1 MTRLMTTESNSRP
14 KKKQDSGRSKQSTA
28 GSADQSESKQV
39 KGNSSETGSK
49 PEPIGQPTIGN
60 AFRRLPKRLVA
71 SFGEKAR
78 FLFWGLPASIV
89 GSAAEETLEKLQ
101 RAIQRDECSAAVA
114 AGVAETLAS
123 AQSSATD
130 TSALHLAI
138 GAAYAL
144 PQLGANTTSDLS
156 SQISESLRG
165 FSTAEDV
172 DVEAN
177 PTAWLLSAVELP
189 LVLGLVQHPL
199 DEHRLAELLSRFSLF
214 VEQNLEEEGWL
225 PQALLGE
232 LSVMHASLLRCQLIL
247 SYLEQRFEERIAHR
261 MEWMTRNVLRL
272 LDYNLQQMLGDGV
285 VNDIG
290 GLARASRRLTTDE
303 EDSRLLKAV
312 ESDELPSAKRL
323 PDCSGHCEELLTAV
337 LRGNWLPRSSKL
349 AVQSIEG
356 RQIVQL
362 SARDVLVKGSWTP
375 EIVFNGDTLK
385 VDPASVEVNC
395 WNTDIESVYLEF
407 EAKMSGG
414 VTWQRQYALD
424 KREHVLFV
432 ADAFFGREPGRWEY
446 RCQIPLAEGV
456 SIEDAHESREL
467 RLLGSK
473 STALLL
479 PLSMGEWKADRT
491 DDAFSSG
498 EQGIEAQQTRRGLGC
513 MFAVAIDLDPK
524 RAKRAT
530 TWRNLTVSE
539 NLKPVARDQALAF
552 RFQFADRQWLIYR
565 SLTPI
570 TNRSYLGQNV
580 YSEFAFDRFLEDGS
594 AESLI
599 SVE

>member
-1 MTRLMTTESNSRP
+1 MTTESNSRP

-78 FLFWGLPASIV
+78 FLFWGLPASIA

-225 PQALLGE
+225 PQAL
-232 LSVMHASLLRCQLIL
+232 
-247 SYLEQRFEERIAHR
+247 
-261 MEWMTRNVLRL
+261 
-272 LDYNLQQMLGDGV
+272 
-285 VNDIG
+285 
-290 GLARASRRLTTDE
+290 
-303 EDSRLLKAV
+303 
-312 ESDELPSAKRL
+312 
-323 PDCSGHCEELLTAV
+323 
-337 LRGNWLPRSSKL
+337 
-349 AVQSIEG
+349 
-356 RQIVQL
+356 
-362 SARDVLVKGSWTP
+362 
-375 EIVFNGDTLK
+375 
-385 VDPASVEVNC
+385 
-395 WNTDIESVYLEF
+395 
-407 EAKMSGG
+407 
-414 VTWQRQYALD
+414 
-424 KREHVLFV
+424 
-432 ADAFFGREPGRWEY
+432 
-446 RCQIPLAEGV
+446 
-456 SIEDAHESREL
+456 
-467 RLLGSK
+467 
-473 STALLL
+473 
-479 PLSMGEWKADRT
+479 
-491 DDAFSSG
+491 
-498 EQGIEAQQTRRGLGC
+498 
-513 MFAVAIDLDPK
+513 
-524 RAKRAT
+524 
-530 TWRNLTVSE
+530 
-539 NLKPVARDQALAF
+539 
-552 RFQFADRQWLIYR
+552 
-565 SLTPI
+565 
-570 TNRSYLGQNV
+570 
-580 YSEFAFDRFLEDGS
+580 
-594 AESLI
+594 
-599 SVE
+599 

>member
-1 MTRLMTTESNSRP
+1 MTTESNIP
-14 KKKQDSGRSKQSTA
+14 PQTKKQNSVRSKRSAA
-28 GSADQSESKQV
+28 GPAGQSETKQAT
-39 KGNSSETGSK
+39 GNSQETFGKS
-49 PEPIGQPTIGN
+49 EPIGQATVGT
-60 AFRRLPKRLVA
+60 AFRRLPKRLIA
-71 SFGEKAR
+71 SFGEKSR
-78 FLFWGLPASIV
+78 FLFWGLPTSIA
-89 GSAAEETLEKLQ
+89 GSSTEETLEKLQ
-101 RAIQRDECSAAVA
+101 RAIHRDECSAALA
-114 AGVAETLAS
+114 STVAETLDLAK
-123 AQSSATD
+123 SSAS
-130 TSALHLAI
+130 TSTPLYLAI

-144 PQLGANTTSDLS
+144 PQLAASTTLELS
-156 SQISESLRG
+156 ARISESLRS
-165 FSTAEDV
+165 FSRAEDV

-189 LVLGLVQHPL
+189 LVLGLVQYPL
-199 DEHRLAELLSRFSLF
+199 DEHRLAELLSRFNLF

-225 PQALLGE
+225 PQPLLGD
-232 LSVMHASLLRCQLIL
+232 LSMMHASLLRCQLIL
-247 SYLEQRFEERIAHR
+247 TSLEQRFEERIAHR

-272 LDYNLQQMLGDGV
+272 LDYNQQQMLGDGV
-285 VNDIG
+285 IQDIR

-303 EDSRLLKAV
+303 EDARLLKAV
-312 ESDELPSAKRL
+312 ESDEFPGAKRL

-337 LRGNWLPRSSKL
+337 LRGSWLARSSKL
-349 AVQSIEG
+349 AVQSVEG
-356 RQIVQL
+356 RQVVQI

-375 EIVFNGDTLK
+375 EIVFNGDTLEI
-385 VDPASVEVNC
+385 DPASVEVNC

-407 EAKMSGG
+407 EMKMSGG

-432 ADAFFGREPGRWEY
+432 GDVFFGSEPGRWEY
-446 RCQIPLAEGV
+446 RCLIPLADGV
-456 SIEDAHESREL
+456 SVEDAHESREL
-467 RLLGSK
+467 RLLGAK
-473 STALLL
+473 SNALLL

-491 DDAFSSG
+491 DDAFVSS

-552 RFQFADRQWLIYR
+552 RFQFAEQQWLIYR

-570 TNRSYLGQNV
+570 ANRSYLGQNV
-580 YSEFAFDRFLEDGS
+580 YSEFAFDRFLEDGT